1 MLAAAN
7 QLRPGDFGVA
17 SAATAARMT
26 PAITEAASPADGF
39 AARMRQAQGPPSASP
54 APASPRPADRLEL
67 REQLRRVPIRPASS
81 EQAAAIAD
89 PRAAARRSAE
99 QMVASLFVQPLL
111 DMALES
117 DAGGPFAPGTG
128 EKTFGP
134 LLNQRLADEI
144 VRKARLPLVDAVV
157 EQVLTGTG
165 EEPTDG

>member
-1 MLAAAN
+1 MRTAAD
-7 QLRPGDFGVA
+7 QLRAGDRFA
-17 SAATAARMT
+17 AATAVAARPMPSAT
-26 PAITEAASPADGF
+26 ATAETAGGFAERMRLAAGRRADG
-39 AARMRQAQGPPSASP
+39 P
-54 APASPRPADRLEL
+54 ATERSADRLEL
-67 REQLRRVPIRPASS
+67 REQLRRVAVRPSGP
-81 EQAAAIAD
+81 EAAALAD

-117 DAGGPFAPGTG
+117 DAEGPFAPGQG

-157 EQVLTGTG
+157 DRVLSGTG
-165 EEPTDG
+165 REALDG

>member
-1 MLAAAN
+1 MFTAAA
-7 QLRPGDFGVA
+7 QIRSGDRSGMPTAVATRPMPAA
-17 SAATAARMT
+17 SPLAEAAGGFAERMRLVGGGRAEVAATA
-26 PAITEAASPADGF
+26 
-39 AARMRQAQGPPSASP
+39 
-54 APASPRPADRLEL
+54 RPADRLEL
-67 REQLRRVPIRPASS
+67 REQLRRVPVRPSGP
-81 EQAAAIAD
+81 EAAAIAD

-117 DAGGPFAPGTG
+117 NAEGPFAPGQG

-157 EQVLTGTG
+157 DRVLATAR
-165 EEPTDG
+165 EEAVDG

>member
-1 MLAAAN
+1 MFTAVAQIRSGDRSGMPTAVATRPMPAASPLAEAAGGFAERMR
-7 QLRPGDFGVA
+7 LVGGGRAEV
-17 SAATAARMT
+17 AATA
-26 PAITEAASPADGF
+26 
-39 AARMRQAQGPPSASP
+39 
-54 APASPRPADRLEL
+54 RPADRLEL
-67 REQLRRVPIRPASS
+67 REQLRRVPVRPSGP
-81 EQAAAIAD
+81 EAAAIAD

-117 DAGGPFAPGTG
+117 NAEGPFAPGQG

-157 EQVLTGTG
+157 DRVLATAR
-165 EEPTDG
+165 EEAVDG

>member
-7 QLRPGDFGVA
+7 HLRPGDFGAAPAA
-17 SAATAARMT
+17 SATRMT
-26 PAITEAASPADGF
+26 PSASANANAADGF
-39 AARMRQAQGPPSASP
+39 AARMRQVRGEGAP

-67 REQLRRVPIRPASS
+67 REQLRRVPIRPSSS
-81 EQAAAIAD
+81 EQATAIAD

-157 EQVLTGTG
+157 EQVLAGTG
-165 EEPTDG
+165 EEPADG

>member
-1 MLAAAN
+1 MLAAMP
-7 QLRPGDFGVA
+7 QLR
-17 SAATAARMT
+17 SAGRLAMPAAAVVRPTPPATTIA
-26 PAITEAASPADGF
+26 
-39 AARMRQAQGPPSASP
+39 PSAGGP
-54 APASPRPADRLEL
+54 VEPTRPADRLEF
-67 REQLRRVPIRPASS
+67 REQLRRVAVRASGP
-81 EQAAAIAD
+81 EAQAIAD

-117 DAGGPFAPGTG
+117 EAGGPFAPGQG

-157 EQVLTGTG
+157 DRILTGTG
-165 EEPTDG
+165 KEDVDG